1 MSQRV
6 IAFILVLIGF
16 LFFAFFAPDIAIK
29 WQSKKQLYNSID
41 QIPHNRVGLLLGT
54 SKYIKKGTLNLFY
67 QYRIEAAI
75 ELYENKKIDFILI
88 SGDNGQIEYNEPRTI
103 RDDLIAAGI
112 PAEKIFLDYAG
123 FRTWDSVIRA
133 KKVFGETHL
142 TVISQKFH
150 NERAIFVGQRNQ
162 MQLIGYNAK
171 DVPKHYGRKIML
183 REKLARIKLMLDL
196 IFNKQPRYLGET
208 IEIT

>member
-6 IAFILVLIGF
+6 IAFILVLTGF
-16 LFFAFFAPDIAIK
+16 LCIAFFAPDIAIK
-29 WQSKKQLYNSID
+29 WQSKKQLFNSVD
-41 QIPHNRVGLLLGT
+41 KIPHNRVGLLLGT
-54 SKYIKKGTLNLFY
+54 SKYAKKGTLNLFY

-88 SGDNGQIEYNEPRTI
+88 SGDNGQVEYNEPRTI

-133 KKVFGETHL
+133 KKVFGETRL

-150 NERAIFVGQRNQ
+150 NERAVFVGKRNQ

-171 DVPKHYGRKIML
+171 DVPKHYGRKIMI